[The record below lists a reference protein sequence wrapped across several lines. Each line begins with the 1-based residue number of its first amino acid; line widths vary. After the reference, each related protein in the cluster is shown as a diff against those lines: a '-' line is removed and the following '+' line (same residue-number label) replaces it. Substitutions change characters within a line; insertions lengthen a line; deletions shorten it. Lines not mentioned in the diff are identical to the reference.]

1 MDYESYMNL
10 CYAAAAV
17 SVFFVIVSTI
27 LFFKLKILS
36 VVGDLSGVTARKAI
50 ENIRNQNAATKNKAH
65 KSSLVNQER
74 GKVTDRITP
83 SGKLLSSESGGVYVN
98 VGTEKIMG
106 SEETTVLKTNSAKD
120 STTLMPSHT
129 NELPFDT
136 DNFLQ
141 PEETTVLETV
151 GSFVEIEEKITFI
164 HSNESAE

>member
-1 MDYESYMNL
+1 MDYESYMTL

-17 SVFFVIVSTI
+17 SGFFVIVSTV

-65 KSSLVNQER
+65 KSSPVNQER
-74 GKVTDRITP
+74 
-83 SGKLLSSESGGVYVN
+83 GKLLSSESGGVYVN

-164 HSNESAE
+164 HSNESVE